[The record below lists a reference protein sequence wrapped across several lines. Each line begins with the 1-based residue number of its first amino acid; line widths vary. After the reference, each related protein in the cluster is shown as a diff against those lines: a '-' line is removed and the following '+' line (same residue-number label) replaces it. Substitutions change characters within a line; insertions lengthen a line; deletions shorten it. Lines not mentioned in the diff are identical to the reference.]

1 MKYIKPYQIFE
12 ASASAAAPALTA
24 EQIDWLDKC
33 TGNSWKYNPQTGLI
47 DVDGDFDCK
56 RQGLTDLK
64 GVKFGKV
71 SGDFDCRGN
80 QLTILEG
87 APQTVVWGFAC
98 NGNELT
104 SLEGAPKTVGG
115 SFLCYNNQLTT
126 LVGCPH
132 SVGRNFDCSENQLTT
147 LVGAPQT
154 VGGGL
159 NCKDNQLTTLVGAPK
174 TVKGDFHC
182 YRNQLTSLEG
192 APQVVGGGFDCD
204 GNQLTS
210 LVGAPKT
217 VVDGSF
223 YCGGNPVSESTLKGI
238 FALMKKGKPY
248 QQALEERWP
257 KMGDEDRV
265 LMYKQIPSLPP
276 EDIRKYQALA
286 NYNNIKGYL

>member
-1 MKYIKPYQIFE
+1 MKYIREYQIFE
-12 ASASAAAPALTA
+12 ASATAAAPALTA

-80 QLTILEG
+80 QLTTLEG

-174 TVKGDFHC
+174 
-182 YRNQLTSLEG
+182 S
-192 APQVVGGGFDCD
+192 VGGY
-204 GNQLTS
+204 
-210 LVGAPKT
+210 
-217 VVDGSF
+217 F
-223 YCGGNPVSESTLKGI
+223 YCEGNSVSEPILYSI
-238 FALMKKGKPY
+238 FELMKKGKAY
-248 QQALEERWP
+248 QKALEEHWLE
-257 KMGDEDRV
+257 MGDEDRV
-265 LMYKQIPSLPP
+265 LMYKEMPNLSP
-276 EDIRKYQALA
+276 EDIRKYKALA
-286 NYNNIKGYL
+286 TYNSIKNYL